1 MIYIYREWI
10 PMIKLLQRICF
21 IFFLCLVCQKI
32 QAQRL
37 PIENFNVD
45 KGLSQSQVTSIT
57 QDVRSY
63 LWVGTIAGLNR
74 FDGVRFKTFSKKD
87 GIQSNVIMALYSSSK
102 GDVWI
107 STTKGLSRYDGYR
120 FENLKMPAQ
129 KMSFDFSVITED
141 ANGNIY
147 AYDFWNGLFVVK
159 GKTIT
164 KVPLPSESKSPTC
177 SYRDQKKRL
186 WIYIYQ
192 QGFYELLNGNWT
204 KTTGIT
210 GLMPREFVRSM
221 TESNGIYYAITNKG
235 TLLKIREGKVIQ
247 RKRYNDTFRS
257 INIDDDQNLWIATA
271 HGALL
276 IDSGTLLL
284 KQKLQAQ
291 NGLSDN
297 MVNIVF
303 KDADHNFWIGTDGD
317 GLFKYSGGPFVR
329 YDKNNG
335 LVGNVVM
342 GFAKDKNGAL
352 FAGTREGAL
361 LKYNPEKK
369 VFQTSSSLTKAIG
382 GVNCMGSDPQGN
394 IYVGTMENRLLKIHN
409 GHLSEILLEKEYRPG
424 IFTIKSYGNQ
434 VCVHTTM
441 GSYWIDG
448 NRAQK
453 IDGMNGAVNSI
464 ALDSNEILAG
474 GSKGCFIYSYKGVV
488 RPVSVPGL
496 EDVNISCF
504 EQVGRYIAIGSFD
517 EGLFFWDRARNTVRA
532 YNRDHGLADNNV
544 FAIMKDFRGNLW
556 VGTSSGV
563 QQIYLDS
570 IADHFRIRQFN
581 VADGYESSET
591 NMNAMIESDDH
602 SIWIGTTKGAFI
614 YDPDADRKRTVGT
627 PATVIESVDY
637 PGFGNTKE
645 QELSAWEHLPRYPK
659 IAFANNSIAFTFK
672 GIYLR
677 DPASLLYTYKL
688 EGYDTA
694 FSRLQHETS
703 LNYMG
708 LPPGRYVFKVKAVTN
723 DGIAAANTVEY
734 PFTIITPY
742 YQTTWFKGLLVL
754 ALIGI
759 GWVTQLIYT
768 NQKRK
773 RRKEIRKIQEQE
785 QQRIR
790 EQTAADF
797 HDELGNKLTRI
808 SILADVLQHKTD
820 PADEEKNKII
830 RQIKTNA
837 LGLYTGTKEI
847 IWSLSKE
854 SDNLS
859 DVLLTIRQTGV
870 ELFSDTAV
878 QFVFTGL
885 PDADTNIKIP
895 PGYNRHIIMI
905 FKELLSNSMRHAGA
919 TRVMIACRKEGAETI
934 GIYFTDNGVGFNKEH
949 TRGNGLNN
957 IQRRAEKI
965 SGHLHL
971 QSARNEGTS
980 CSLTFS
986 LKKIKEQ

>member
-1 MIYIYREWI
+1 
-10 PMIKLLQRICF
+10 MIKLLKRVCF
-21 IFFLCLVCQKI
+21 ILFFCLVSQTI

-57 QDVRSY
+57 QDVRNY

-87 GIQSNVIMALYSSSK
+87 GILSNVIMALYGASN

-107 STTKGLSRYDGYR
+107 STAKGLCRYNGYR
-120 FENLKMPAQ
+120 FEHLKMPGQ

-147 AYDFWNGLFVVK
+147 AYDYWNGLFAVK
-159 GKTIT
+159 GNTIA
-164 KVPLPSESKSPTC
+164 KVPLPPEGKSATC
-177 SYRDQKKRL
+177 SYRDQTKRL
-186 WIYIYQ
+186 WVYIYE
-192 QGFYELLNGNWT
+192 QGFYVLLNGAWT
-204 KTTGIT
+204 KTLTIP

-221 TESNGIYYAITNKG
+221 TESNSTYYAITNKG
-235 TLLKIREGKVIQ
+235 TLLKIQEGSVIQ
-247 RKRYNDTFRS
+247 RKQYKGNFRS
-257 INIDDDQNLWIATA
+257 INIDADHNLWVATA
-271 HGALL
+271 RGALL

-284 KQKLQAQ
+284 KQELNAQ
-291 NGLSDN
+291 TGLSDN
-297 MVNIVF
+297 MVNIIF
-303 KDADHNFWIGTDGD
+303 KDAGHNFWIGTDGD
-317 GLFKYSGGPFVR
+317 GLFKYSGGPFIR

-335 LVGNVVM
+335 LIGNVVM
-342 GFAKDKNGAL
+342 GFAKDKNGDL
-352 FAGTREGAL
+352 FAGTREGTL
-361 LKYNPEKK
+361 LKYNAAKK
-369 VFQTSSSLTKAIG
+369 TFQASAPLKKAIN
-382 GVNCMGSDPQGN
+382 GVNCIGSDPQGN
-394 IYVGTMENRLLKIHN
+394 IYIGTMDNRLLKIYD
-409 GHLSEILLEKEYRPG
+409 GHLSELPLEKEYRPG
-424 IFTIKSYGNQ
+424 IYTIRSYDNR

-441 GSYWIDG
+441 GSYWVEG

-453 IDGMNGAVNSI
+453 IEGTGGVVNSI
-464 ALDSNEILAG
+464 ALNGNEILAG
-474 GSKGCFIYSYKGVV
+474 GSKGCVTYSYKSAAK
-488 RPVSVPGL
+488 PVHIPGL

-504 EQVGRYIAIGSFD
+504 EQLGAYIVIGSFD
-517 EGLFFWDRARNTVRA
+517 EGLFFWDRARNRVRT
-532 YNRDHGLADNNV
+532 YNRDNGLTDNNV
-544 FAIMKDFRGNLW
+544 FAMMKDFRGNLW

-563 QQIYLDS
+563 QQVQLDNLTGH
-570 IADHFRIRQFN
+570 ITIRQFN
-581 VADGYESSET
+581 IADGYEPSET
-591 NMNAMIESDDH
+591 NLNAMIEGRDH

-614 YDPDADRKRTVGT
+614 YDPAADRKRTAGA

-637 PGFGNTKE
+637 PGAGDTTG
-645 QELSAWEHLPRYPK
+645 QEFSAWEHLPLQPK
-659 IAFANNSIAFTFK
+659 IAFANNSIAFSFK

-723 DGIAAANTVEY
+723 DGIAAANTAEY

-742 YQTTWFKGLLVL
+742 YKTTWFKGLLVL

-768 NQKRK
+768 NQKRR

-837 LGLYTGTKEI
+837 LGLYAGTKEI

-854 SDNLS
+854 SDSLNE
-859 DVLLTIRQTGV
+859 VLLTIRQTGV

-878 QFVFTGL
+878 RFVFTGL
-885 PDADTNIKIP
+885 PDTDAAIKIP

-919 TRVMIACRKEGAETI
+919 TRVMIACRKEGPDTF
-934 GIYFTDNGVGFNKEH
+934 GICFTDNGIGFNKAH

-957 IQRRAEKI
+957 IQRRAAKI
-965 SGHLHL
+965 GGHLQL
-971 QSARNEGTS
+971 QSAPNAGTS
-980 CSLTFS
+980 CRLIFS
-986 LKKIKEQ
+986 LKK